1 MKRIVFLDYVRV
13 FACFLVMLVHAC
25 ECYYGGPGS
34 TMENPLSMV
43 ETEADRFWVSLYDGF
58 SRMAVPLFM
67 IVSAF
72 LLVPM
77 KEGQGAGKFYKK
89 RALRILPP
97 FFIFMILYCTVPFF
111 TNEIDGE
118 TSAHFLSRLF
128 LNFPDTAGH
137 LWFIYPLIG
146 LYLFIPI
153 ISPWLAKV
161 SAKEER
167 FFIILFAVST
177 CIPYLNRFSGDV
189 WGQCFWNQFHTLWY
203 FSGYLGYLVVAHY
216 IRVHLD
222 WDVKKRLVVGS
233 IMTVVGAVWTIL
245 SFYIQA
251 EPGLVISTP
260 VLEIGWS
267 FCTVNVLILTAGAF
281 LLFTC
286 IKKEQ
291 TPRLILQLS
300 ELSYGMYLMH
310 IFWLGLWAGLFKG
323 EMELPTGLAIPVMAV
338 ATFVSCWVSTLLIS
352 YLPGGKWVVGTSSMA
367 FSKFLP
373 QVRGDVQRGS

>member
-1 MKRIVFLDYVRV
+1 
-13 FACFLVMLVHAC
+13 MLL
-25 ECYYGGPGS
+25 ES
-34 TMENPLSMV
+34 
-43 ETEADRFWVSLYDGF
+43 
-58 SRMAVPLFM
+58 
-67 IVSAF
+67 
-72 LLVPM
+72 
-77 KEGQGAGKFYKK
+77 
-89 RALRILPP
+89 
-97 FFIFMILYCTVPFF
+97 
-111 TNEIDGE
+111 
-118 TSAHFLSRLF
+118 
-128 LNFPDTAGH
+128 
-137 LWFIYPLIG
+137 
-146 LYLFIPI
+146 IP
-153 ISPWLAKV
+153 
-161 SAKEER
+161 
-167 FFIILFAVST
+167 
-177 CIPYLNRFSGDV
+177 
-189 WGQCFWNQFHTLWY
+189 HLWY

-222 WDVKKRLVVGS
+222 WKVKKRLVVGS

-323 EMELPTGLAIPVMAV
+323 EMGLPTGLAIPVMAV